1 MAVSDTYVRARIDN
15 ATKERAT
22 AALGAMGLS
31 ISDAIRL
38 LMLRIADER
47 RLPFEVKVPNAATR
61 EAMAELAA
69 GKGTKFASVEAL
81 MADLGTDQTIYCP
94 AFPENGRSIFMGNLF
109 VGRQPLAE
117 SPISSIK
124 I

>member
-1 MAVSDTYVRARIDN
+1 MSTDDLVQARIDP
-15 ATKERAT
+15 ATKKKAA
-22 AALGAMGLS
+22 AALAAIGLS

-69 GKGTKFASVEAL
+69 GKGTKFASVDAL
-81 MADLGTDQTIYCP
+81 MADLRADD
-94 AFPENGRSIFMGNLF
+94 
-109 VGRQPLAE
+109 
-117 SPISSIK
+117 
-124 I
+124 